1 MKNFKKLMALA
12 VMSMT
17 AQQAIF
23 AYDKNADDAEP
34 KHQGWG
40 RLWGST
46 KQIVTLHPV
55 EGLENLGT
63 GDQADTTFGWH
74 KNEEGHMQANYA
86 RTERNENREEDRIAR
101 QEKQQNNKKKQE
113 QKRKQNKKQKNQKN
127 KQQEKQAKA
136 QKNKKTKKSDQ

>member
-12 VMSMT
+12 VLSIA
-17 AQQAIF
+17 AQQAVF
-23 AYDKNADDAEP
+23 AYDENADDAQP
-34 KHQGWG
+34 KHQGWS

-55 EGLENLGT
+55 EGIENLGT

-86 RTERNENREEDRIAR
+86 RTERNENREEDRKAR
-101 QEKQQNNKKKQE
+101 KEKQQADKKKKE
-113 QKRKQNKKQKNQKN
+113 QKRKQEKKQKNQ
-127 KQQEKQAKA
+127 KQAKA
-136 QKNKKTKKSDQ
+136 QKNKKSKKSDQ